1 MNAQRKHREGWD
13 DGFYLAR
20 SDPEREPK
28 PRLEATVV
36 ELPKRVRLEPARAIE
51 AWESI
56 GLEITERRI
65 RAHTT
70 ELKTW
75 ERRVK

>member
-36 ELPKRVRLEPARAIE
+36 ELPKRVYHRNLAGSRGEE
-51 AWESI
+51 N
-56 GLEITERRI
+56 L
-65 RAHTT
+65 
-70 ELKTW
+70 
-75 ERRVK
+75 V